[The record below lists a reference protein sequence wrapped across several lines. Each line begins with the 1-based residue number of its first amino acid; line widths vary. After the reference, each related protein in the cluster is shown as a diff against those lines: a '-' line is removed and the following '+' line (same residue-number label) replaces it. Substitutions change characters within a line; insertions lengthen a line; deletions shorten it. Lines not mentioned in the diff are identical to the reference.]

1 MRQKIRRRRR
11 RRKAKTC
18 SMKLTCPTLKISTK
32 KPRYQ
37 IWKNI

>member
-18 SMKLTCPTLKISTK
+18 SMKLTCPTLKISTN
-32 KPRYQ
+32 Q
-37 IWKNI
+37 DLEEHIGQV